1 MKLQN
6 HSLAWLLDRIFI
18 KINLFRREI
27 INHNDQLCT
36 GGCGMN
42 EDMNRLFAKCDF
54 FCKIWYL
61 VSHWLGFVIVSK
73 GTMSDHLAHFGG
85 LGGFS
90 KHVRLALNII

>member
-1 MKLQN
+1 MINYAQEVVVWMKTWIAYLQN
-6 HSLAWLLDRIFI
+6 VTF
-18 KINLFRREI
+18 
-27 INHNDQLCT
+27 
-36 GGCGMN
+36 
-42 EDMNRLFAKCDF
+42 FAKCDF

-61 VSHWLGFVIVSK
+61 VSHWLGFVIVTK